1 MPTFIP
7 ISSKEVTFKRLLHT
21 KVTGLAFL
29 MLLLTVPSKAQ
40 LFIQQLDSLPRP
52 IQFSGLVVDEDTGQ
66 PMPFVTIL
74 IKNRVKGT
82 ITDNRGFFSFVA
94 LIGDTIRFSSLG
106 YKKAFLVI
114 PDTIIGNSW
123 SVVQPMEADPITLKP
138 IRVWPWANKEQFK
151 QEFMAA
157 QLPDEKAEIAKRN
170 LEAELLAELSGNLS
184 MDGYENQRNFI
195 QNEIQKTY
203 FAGQMN
209 FAQLGGP
216 NAVPIPSTLLSPIAW
231 AEFVKALQRGDFWKK
246 KKRKLN

>member
-7 ISSKEVTFKRLLHT
+7 SLSKEVTFRPQFHT
-21 KVTGLAFL
+21 KYFAVFG
-29 MLLLTVPSKAQ
+29 LLLLLAKPASAQ
-40 LFIQQLDSLPRP
+40 LFMRQLDSLPKP
-52 IQFSGLVVDEDTGQ
+52 IQFSGLVIDEDTGQ

-94 LIGDTIRFSSLG
+94 LIGDTIRFSSMG
-106 YKKAFLVI
+106 YKKAYLVI
-114 PDTIIGNSW
+114 PDTIIGTSW

-246 KKRKLN
+246 KKKKLN